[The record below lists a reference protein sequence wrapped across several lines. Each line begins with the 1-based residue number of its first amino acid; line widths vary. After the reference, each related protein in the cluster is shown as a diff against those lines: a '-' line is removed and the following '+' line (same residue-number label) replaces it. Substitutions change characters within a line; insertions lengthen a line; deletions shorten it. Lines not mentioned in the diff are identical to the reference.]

1 MPSRSR
7 AMRAAR
13 GWLGLPDTAT
23 PHALRHSF
31 ATHLL
36 AGGGDLRSIQELLG
50 HVSLTST
57 QRYTEIA
64 DTALLL
70 AYRNAHPRA
79 R

>member
-1 MPSRSR
+1 
-7 AMRAAR
+7 MRAAR

-31 ATHLL
+31 ATHLM
-36 AGGGDLRSIQELLG
+36 AGGGDLRSVQELLG

-57 QRYTEIA
+57 QRYTEIE
-64 DTALLL
+64 DTALLKD
-70 AYRNAHPRA
+70 YRAAHPRA

>member
-1 MPSRSR
+1 M
-7 AMRAAR
+7 
-13 GWLGLPDTAT
+13 
-23 PHALRHSF
+23 SF
-31 ATHLL
+31 QSFDDR

-64 DTALLL
+64 DTALLS
-70 AYRNAHPRA
+70 AYRNAPPRA